1 MRNMDEKTVEMINM
15 DEKSEFLGKDNIRKL
30 LFKLSV
36 PIIIGLLVQAIYN
49 VADTFYVGMVYGAD
63 SVQAIGGLSIAFPVQ
78 MIIMAFGIVLGTG
91 GSSIIS
97 RALGARESEKAE
109 RVLGNVFSLS
119 LILSVLIAIPCLFYL
134 ESILKVF
141 GATAGVLPYARDY
154 LNYIILG
161 GTFFVFGVAVQ
172 NIVRSEGNAR
182 LAMTAMILGGGLN
195 IFLDPVFM
203 FGFGMGV
210 KGAAIATV
218 ISQAVASVWLL
229 LYYLKGKGAVR
240 FRPETLK
247 LDLKIIKEIGAIGTG
262 SFVMESASSVMMI
275 FVYNALA
282 VYGGDVGIAVFG
294 VVMKINSFIFLPL
307 LGMAFGMQPVI
318 GFNYGAKR
326 YGRVAEAVKISLVAT
341 TTFGLFGLVIIYF
354 LKEQLLGLFSTD
366 PEYLELGKNAI
377 IIMLL
382 GTPLIGMNVITS
394 TLFQALGKARP
405 AFLLS
410 MSRELLFLIPAIVLL
425 PQFYQLYGVWIA
437 YPVADSLAFLLSGF
451 MLLRIYRIF
460 KEHRDSSKRGSG
472 SETADKISQL

>member
-1 MRNMDEKTVEMINM
+1 MDEKTDEMKNM
-15 DEKSEFLGKDNIRKL
+15 DEKSAFLGTENIRKL

-49 VADTFYVGMVYGAD
+49 VVDTFYVGMVYGAD

-78 MIIMAFGIVLGTG
+78 MIITAFGIVLGTG

-119 LILSVLIAIPCLFYL
+119 LILSLLIAIPCLYYL
-134 ESILKVF
+134 DPILKVF

-154 LNYIILG
+154 LKYIILG
-161 GTFFVFGVAVQ
+161 GTVFVFGVAVQ

-182 LAMTAMILGGGLN
+182 LAMNAMILGGGLN
-195 IFLDPVFM
+195 IFLDPFFM

-218 ISQAVASVWLL
+218 ISQTIASIWLL
-229 LYYLKGKGAVR
+229 LYYIQGKGAVR
-240 FRPETLK
+240 FRSETLK
-247 LDLKIIKEIGAIGTG
+247 PDLKIIKEIGAIGTG
-262 SFVMESASSVMMI
+262 SFIMECSNSVMMI

-282 VYGGDVGIAVFG
+282 TYGGDVAIAVFG
-294 VVMKINSFIFLPL
+294 VVMKINSFIFMTL
-307 LGMAFGMQPVI
+307 LGMAFGLQPVV
-318 GFNYGAKR
+318 GFNYGAKKYER
-326 YGRVAEAVKISLVAT
+326 IAEAVKLSLIAT
-341 TTFGLFGLVIIYF
+341 TTIGLLGLVIIYF

-377 IIMLL
+377 MIMLL

-394 TLFQALGKARP
+394 TLFQALGKAKP

-410 MSRELLFLIPAIVLL
+410 ISRQLLFLIPAVVLL
-425 PQFYQLYGVWIA
+425 PQFYQLSGVWAAFPIS
-437 YPVADSLAFLLSGF
+437 DSLAFMLSGF
-451 MLLRIYRIF
+451 MLFRIYRIF
-460 KEHRDSSKRGSG
+460 KESKYSSKKDAG
-472 SETADKISQL
+472 SETAEKISSI